1 MRRAISFKERHWERR
16 MVSLT
21 AALTSSRV
29 RFFFVVSIILLSFKK
44 FICDICRM
52 QSYEEYL
59 ERQNLFC
66 NFYQESLESNS
77 LLDEKVKNRRK
88 NLEDNEKIAIFAQ

>member
-1 MRRAISFKERHWERR
+1 
-16 MVSLT
+16 
-21 AALTSSRV
+21 
-29 RFFFVVSIILLSFKK
+29 
-44 FICDICRM
+44 M

-88 NLEDNEKIAIFAQ
+88 NLEDNKKIFIFAQ